1 MLYPKMNGFRE
12 VIDLSGFFDF
22 KLDPDNVGEEKNW
35 QKVLKAPAP
44 LVFQEA
50 GMSNLLIQ
58 EIILAQHG
66 ISKNSMFP
74 HHGKKS

>member
-35 QKVLKAPAP
+35 QKGV
-44 LVFQEA
+44 E
-50 GMSNLLIQ
+50 SSRSI
-58 EIILAQHG
+58 G
-66 ISKNSMFP
+66 IPGSWNEQFIDTRD
-74 HHGKKS
+74 